1 MKQTSGFGSGGLKA
15 NGGSEGSSSASR
27 FYDNGA
33 DSSSISDNYYPDQ
46 SNGVSSNINNSNNG
60 FKLAFGQQQAA
71 PQINNRSNGIIFK
84 SFWQLFIFYSK
95 IYFL

>member
-84 SFWQLFIFYSK
+84 SF
-95 IYFL
+95 